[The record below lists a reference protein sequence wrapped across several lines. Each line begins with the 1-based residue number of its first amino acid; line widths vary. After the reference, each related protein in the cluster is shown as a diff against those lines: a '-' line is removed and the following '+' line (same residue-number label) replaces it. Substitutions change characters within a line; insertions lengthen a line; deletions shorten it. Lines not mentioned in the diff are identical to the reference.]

1 MWFRNYEKKYT
12 NEIVTLKK
20 HTYMTTD
27 SKVPPP
33 PLHTQ
38 KYSPLEHPW
47 TNTHTTHS
55 MKYDVLLLFRCF
67 KNQENCAEK
76 NKLWY
81 VKKQK
86 YIAAIIV
93 YFGAYLF
100 A

>member
-1 MWFRNYEKKYT
+1 M
-12 NEIVTLKK
+12 TLKK

-38 KYSPLEHPW
+38 KYSPEQ
-47 TNTHTTHS
+47 THTHS
-55 MKYDVLLLFRCF
+55 MKYDVLLLFKCF

>member
-1 MWFRNYEKKYT
+1 
-12 NEIVTLKK
+12 
-20 HTYMTTD
+20 
-27 SKVPPP
+27 
-33 PLHTQ
+33 
-38 KYSPLEHPW
+38 
-47 TNTHTTHS
+47 
-55 MKYDVLLLFRCF
+55 MKYDVLLLFKCF